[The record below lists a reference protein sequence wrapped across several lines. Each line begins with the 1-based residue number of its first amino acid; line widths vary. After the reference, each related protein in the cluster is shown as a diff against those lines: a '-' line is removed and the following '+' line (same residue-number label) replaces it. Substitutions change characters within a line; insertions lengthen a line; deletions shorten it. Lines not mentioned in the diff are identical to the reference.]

1 MADTTPGAFATCEL
15 SGVRERPGRAPAYR
29 PRAARLRADNIQSL
43 QLVMGDDKG
52 AASGNSVVVNPMK
65 DEADATGATN
75 GDAFALTK
83 ADAQLYAKAVGSP
96 TNFHQVRARAR
107 RALTLWSCN

>member
-1 MADTTPGAFATCEL
+1 M
-15 SGVRERPGRAPAYR
+15 S
-29 PRAARLRADNIQSL
+29 
-43 QLVMGDDKG
+43 DDKG
-52 AASGNSVVVNPMK
+52 AAASGNSVVVNPMK
-65 DEADATGATN
+65 DDADATNGAAN